1 MLRPILLLPIA
12 LAISAPLAAQRAGR
26 VELDSTFAFS
36 ANGIVDIR
44 GHSADV
50 VVSTWNKSQA
60 RVVVVPGD
68 LEYDTDLSSSRL
80 RVEFRS
86 RRGRSYDDGGRVS
99 VTVPVGTRVDV
110 NAVSGDIEIR
120 GTRAEVV
127 AGSTSGD
134 VTIDD
139 AVGRVEASS
148 VSGDVTIQRVS
159 NGTVRISSVSGDV
172 VVKNVD
178 GLVSAETVSGDVNVS
193 DAKSSDVRME
203 TVSGDAVYRGTVDPR
218 GRYQLKSHSGDVMMT
233 MPGDAK
239 ADVNVQTFNGEIDS
253 DFPITLAPSSSDGR
267 RVRRDRMSF
276 GINGGGGAAIEL
288 ETFSG
293 TILIRRPGAR
303 NARED

>member
-1 MLRPILLLPIA
+1 MLRFTLLLPIA
-12 LAISAPLAAQRAGR
+12 LALSVPAAAQRTAR
-26 VELDSTFAFS
+26 ADLDTTFAFS
-36 ANGIVDIR
+36 STGIVDIR
-44 GHSADV
+44 AHSADV
-50 VVSTWNKSQA
+50 VIATWNKSQA

-80 RVEFRS
+80 RVEMRS
-86 RRGRSYDDGGRVS
+86 RRGRSYDESRV
-99 VTVPVGTRVDV
+99 TITIPVGTRVDV

-134 VTIDD
+134 VTVDD
-139 AVGRVEASS
+139 AVGRVEATS
-148 VSGDVTIQRVS
+148 VSGDVLIQRVT
-159 NGTVRISSVSGDV
+159 NGNVRISSVSGDV
-172 VVKNVD
+172 VVKGLD
-178 GLVSAETVSGDVNVS
+178 GLVSAETVSGSVTVS

-203 TVSGDAVYRGTVDPR
+203 TVSGDAVYRGTVDAR

-253 DFPITLAPSSSDGR
+253 DFPITIAPNSAEGR

-276 GINGGGGAAIEL
+276 SINGGGGAAIDL

-303 NARED
+303 SSRED

>member
-12 LAISAPLAAQRAGR
+12 LTLSVPAAAQRPAR
-26 VELDSTFAFS
+26 AELDTTFTFS

-50 VVSTWNKSQA
+50 AISTWNKSQA

-80 RVEFRS
+80 RVELRS
-86 RRGRSYDDGGRVS
+86 RRGRSYDDGSRVTI
-99 VTVPVGTRVDV
+99 TVPVGTRVDV

-120 GTRAEVV
+120 GTRADVV

-134 VTIDD
+134 VTVEE
-139 AVGRVEASS
+139 AVGRVEANS
-148 VSGDVTIQRVS
+148 VSGDVVVQRVT

-193 DAKSSDVRME
+193 DAKSSDVRMQ

-218 GRYQLKSHSGDVMMT
+218 GRYLLKSHSGDVMIA
-233 MPGDAK
+233 MPGDVK

-253 DFPITLAPSSSDGR
+253 DFPITIAPSSSEGR

-276 GINGGGGAAIEL
+276 SINGGGGAAVDL

-303 NARED
+303 TSRED